1 MLTAFLL
8 LALLLGAPLA
18 AAVDARDA
26 DVIDTTQTLTDDTTY
41 ADGFTV
47 TNGATFTVEANLSL
61 GEGAIIRVD
70 EGAALNL
77 KHANL
82 TGSEIEA
89 YMAFSGGASTVA
101 LPVAGLTGSATVR
114 LMMSSTLTGSESLT
128 ISASTGENVTD
139 PSGDEVSLQVDLGD
153 GMDTLTL
160 DVTHNHPFPFGPKV
174 VEVVDASAN
183 MLRHE
188 AWNLEGT
195 NLVLTWGDAAFSIDV
210 QGTLLIEDSMVRG
223 ADLRC
228 AGTCNIDRST
238 MEGSAP
244 IIAEDGSSLSIRS
257 SIILGSRTDE
267 DVVAVDDAS
276 LVYEDSTGTGGWT
289 DAWIRRLSGRTVTTN
304 MPGAL
309 VSGSDLGYKGT
320 KSPNAFAETMGD
332 EVGVDLGSSEMT
344 RIVEWL
350 TGDGVYGKEDG
361 TMTVTATT
369 GWGTFTTTVPAVW
382 APKSVVNLELPM
394 IEVVAIEVEE
404 RTATVNESLGVMLTV
419 RNSGA
424 ADAASP
430 VLECTVDGEAA
441 DTSPSYIQLSTYGG
455 LAAGSEMDIPLTW
468 RMGSDGAHVLSCGII
483 DLSGTPLEAVE
494 DLVTGDTGVTGAEVS
509 WTYAEEVEET
519 PMVTIVIALF
529 VFLLG
534 VAGIA
539 RVAAARTNEDEANE
553 NENDEGEKT
562 YLEEVTDQATEA
574 DTEHAVSDDDD
585 ELDVEE
591 DGTDSDAEPSD
602 VASWQE
608 VTDEGTEA
616 DTQHAVSDDD
626 DELDVEEDGPDSDAE
641 PSDVAPWDEV

>member
-1 MLTAFLL
+1 MSRTLTAFLL
-8 LALLLGAPLA
+8 LALLLGAPMA
-18 AAVDARDA
+18 AAVDAREA
-26 DVIDTTQTLTDDTTY
+26 DVIESTQTLSEDTTY
-41 ADGFTV
+41 EHGFTV
-47 TNGATFTVEANLSL
+47 TNGATFTVEANISL
-61 GEGAIIRVD
+61 GENAMVRVD
-70 EGAALNL
+70 EGATLNL
-77 KHANL
+77 NNANL

-89 YMAFSGGASTVA
+89 YMAFSGGASTIA
-101 LPVAGLTGSATVR
+101 LPVTGLSGSATVR
-114 LMMSSTLTGSESLT
+114 LMMSSVLNGSESLT
-128 ISASTGENVTD
+128 ITASTGESVID

-160 DVTHNHPFPFGPKV
+160 NVTHNHPFPFGPMA

-183 MLRHE
+183 IMRHE

-195 NLVLTWGDAAFSIDV
+195 DLVLTWGDAAFSIDV
-210 QGTLLIEDSMVRG
+210 QGTLLIEDSTVRG

-228 AGTCNIDRST
+228 TGSCSIDRST

-267 DVVAVDDAS
+267 DVVAVDNAD

-309 VSGSDLGYKGT
+309 ISGSDLGYKGS
-320 KSPNAFAETMGD
+320 KSPNAFAEAMGD

-369 GWGTFTTTVPAVW
+369 GWGTFVTTVPAVW
-382 APKSVVNLELPM
+382 APTSVVNLELPM

-468 RMGSDGAHVLSCGII
+468 RMPNDGAHVLACGII

-494 DLVTGDTGVTGAEVS
+494 DLVTADIGVTGAEVS

-539 RVAAARTNEDEANE
+539 RVAAARTGQ
-553 NENDEGEKT
+553 EGEDMD
-562 YLEEVTDQATEA
+562 EEDA
-574 DTEHAVSDDDD
+574 
-585 ELDVEE
+585 VEE
-591 DGTDSDAEPSD
+591 DAKVYPET
-602 VASWQE
+602 
-608 VTDEGTEA
+608 TDEASTEEEQA
-616 DTQHAVSDDD
+616 SEEPESD
-626 DELDVEEDGPDSDAE
+626 EE
-641 PSDVAPWDEV
+641 PSDVAPWDEA

>member
-1 MLTAFLL
+1 MSRMLTAFLL

-139 PSGDEVSLQVDLGD
+139 PSGNEVSLQVDLGD

-195 NLVLTWGDAAFSIDV
+195 DLVLTWGDAAFSIDV

-382 APKSVVNLELPM
+382 APKSVVN
-394 IEVVAIEVEE
+394 
-404 RTATVNESLGVMLTV
+404 
-419 RNSGA
+419 
-424 ADAASP
+424 
-430 VLECTVDGEAA
+430 
-441 DTSPSYIQLSTYGG
+441 
-455 LAAGSEMDIPLTW
+455 
-468 RMGSDGAHVLSCGII
+468 
-483 DLSGTPLEAVE
+483 
-494 DLVTGDTGVTGAEVS
+494 
-509 WTYAEEVEET
+509 
-519 PMVTIVIALF
+519 
-529 VFLLG
+529 
-534 VAGIA
+534 
-539 RVAAARTNEDEANE
+539 
-553 NENDEGEKT
+553 
-562 YLEEVTDQATEA
+562 
-574 DTEHAVSDDDD
+574 
-585 ELDVEE
+585 
-591 DGTDSDAEPSD
+591 
-602 VASWQE
+602 
-608 VTDEGTEA
+608 
-616 DTQHAVSDDD
+616 
-626 DELDVEEDGPDSDAE
+626 
-641 PSDVAPWDEV
+641 

>member
-1 MLTAFLL
+1 MSRTLTAFLL

-26 DVIDTTQTLTDDTTY
+26 DVIDTTQTLTEDSTY

-61 GEGAIIRVD
+61 GEDAVIRVD
-70 EGAALNL
+70 EGATLNL

-89 YMAFSGGASTVA
+89 YMAFSGGASTVV

-114 LMMSSTLTGSESLT
+114 LMMSSTLNGSESLT
-128 ISASTGENVTD
+128 INASTGESVTD

-195 NLVLTWGDAAFSIDV
+195 DLVLTWGDAAYSIDV

-267 DVVAVDDAS
+267 DVVAVDDAT

-304 MPGAL
+304 MIGAL

-320 KSPNAFAETMGD
+320 KSPNAFAETMGE

-369 GWGTFTTTVPAVW
+369 GWGTFTTTVPAEW
-382 APKSVVNLELPM
+382 APTSVVNLELPL

-468 RMGSDGAHVLSCGII
+468 RMGSDGAHILSCGII

-494 DLVTGDTGVTGAEVS
+494 DLVTSDTGVTGAEVS

-519 PMVTIVIALF
+519 PLVTIVIALF

-539 RVAAARTNEDEANE
+539 RVAAARTEESEENVED
-553 NENDEGEKT
+553 GKS
-562 YLEEVTDQATEA
+562 YLEEVASPEESHESVADQEA
-574 DTEHAVSDDDD
+574 EA
-585 ELDVEE
+585 DVEE
-591 DGTDSDAEPSD
+591 AGPE
-602 VASWQE
+602 
-608 VTDEGTEA
+608 
-616 DTQHAVSDDD
+616 SDD
-626 DELDVEEDGPDSDAE
+626 AT
-641 PSDVAPWDEV
+641 SDVAPWDDA

>member
-1 MLTAFLL
+1 MSRVLTAFLL

-47 TNGATFTVEANLSL
+47 TNGAAFTVEANLSL
-61 GEGAIIRVD
+61 GEDAIIRVD
-70 EGAALNL
+70 EGATLNL

-89 YMAFSGGASTVA
+89 YMAFSGGASTVV

-195 NLVLTWGDAAFSIDV
+195 DLVLTWGDAAFSIDV

-320 KSPNAFAETMGD
+320 KSPNAFAETMGE

-369 GWGTFTTTVPAVW
+369 GWGTFTTTVPAEW
-382 APKSVVNLELPM
+382 APTSVVNLELPL

-468 RMGSDGAHVLSCGII
+468 RMGSNGAHILSCGII

-494 DLVTGDTGVTGAEVS
+494 DLVTSDTGVTGAEVS

-519 PMVTIVIALF
+519 PLVTIVIALF

-539 RVAAARTNEDEANE
+539 RVAAARTEESEENVED
-553 NENDEGEKT
+553 GKS
-562 YLEEVTDQATEA
+562 YLEEVASPEESHESVADQEA
-574 DTEHAVSDDDD
+574 EA
-585 ELDVEE
+585 DVEE
-591 DGTDSDAEPSD
+591 AGPE
-602 VASWQE
+602 
-608 VTDEGTEA
+608 
-616 DTQHAVSDDD
+616 SDD
-626 DELDVEEDGPDSDAE
+626 AT
-641 PSDVAPWDEV
+641 SDVAPWDDA

>member
-1 MLTAFLL
+1 MSRTLTAFLL
-8 LALLLGAPLA
+8 LALLLGAPMA
-18 AAVDARDA
+18 AAVDAREA
-26 DVIDTTQTLTDDTTY
+26 DVIESTQTLSEDTTY
-41 ADGFTV
+41 DQGFTV
-47 TNGATFTVEANLSL
+47 TNGATFTVEANISL
-61 GEGAIIRVD
+61 GENAMVRVD
-70 EGAALNL
+70 EGATLNL
-77 KHANL
+77 NNANL

-89 YMAFSGGASTVA
+89 YMAFSGGASTIA
-101 LPVAGLTGSATVR
+101 LPVTGLSGSATVR
-114 LMMSSTLTGSESLT
+114 LMMSSVLNGSESLT
-128 ISASTGENVTD
+128 ITASTGESVID

-160 DVTHNHPFPFGPKV
+160 NVTHNHPFPFGPMA

-183 MLRHE
+183 IMRHE

-195 NLVLTWGDAAFSIDV
+195 DLVLTWGDAAFSIDV
-210 QGTLLIEDSMVRG
+210 QGTLLIEDSTVRG

-228 AGTCNIDRST
+228 TGSCSIDRST

-267 DVVAVDDAS
+267 DVVAVDNAD

-309 VSGSDLGYKGT
+309 ISGSDLGYKGS

-369 GWGTFTTTVPAVW
+369 GWGTFVTTVPAVW
-382 APKSVVNLELPM
+382 APTSVVNLELPM

-468 RMGSDGAHVLSCGII
+468 RMPNDGAHVLACGII

-494 DLVTGDTGVTGAEVS
+494 DLVTADIGVTGAEVS

-539 RVAAARTNEDEANE
+539 RVAAARTGQ
-553 NENDEGEKT
+553 EGEDMD
-562 YLEEVTDQATEA
+562 EEDA
-574 DTEHAVSDDDD
+574 
-585 ELDVEE
+585 VEE
-591 DGTDSDAEPSD
+591 DAKVYPET
-602 VASWQE
+602 
-608 VTDEGTEA
+608 TDEASTEEEQA
-616 DTQHAVSDDD
+616 SEEPESD
-626 DELDVEEDGPDSDAE
+626 EE
-641 PSDVAPWDEV
+641 PSDVAPWDEA

>member
-1 MLTAFLL
+1 MSRTLTAFLL
-8 LALLLGAPLA
+8 LALLLGAPMA
-18 AAVDARDA
+18 AAVDAREA
-26 DVIDTTQTLTDDTTY
+26 DVIESTQTLSEDTTY
-41 ADGFTV
+41 DQGFTV
-47 TNGATFTVEANLSL
+47 TNGATFTVEANISL
-61 GEGAIIRVD
+61 GENAMVRVD
-70 EGAALNL
+70 EGATLNL
-77 KHANL
+77 NNANL

-89 YMAFSGGASTVA
+89 YMAFSGGASTIA
-101 LPVAGLTGSATVR
+101 LPVTGLSGSATVR
-114 LMMSSTLTGSESLT
+114 LMMSSVLNGSESLT
-128 ISASTGENVTD
+128 ITASTGESVID

-160 DVTHNHPFPFGPKV
+160 NVTHNHPFPFGPMA

-183 MLRHE
+183 IMRHE

-195 NLVLTWGDAAFSIDV
+195 DLVLTWGDAAFSIDV
-210 QGTLLIEDSMVRG
+210 QGTLLIEDSTVRG

-228 AGTCNIDRST
+228 TGSCSIDRST

-267 DVVAVDDAS
+267 DVVAVDNAD

-289 DAWIRRLSGRTVTTN
+289 DAWIRRLSARTVTTN

-309 VSGSDLGYKGT
+309 ISGSDLGYKGS

-369 GWGTFTTTVPAVW
+369 GWGTFVTTVPAVW
-382 APKSVVNLELPM
+382 APTSVVNLELPM

-468 RMGSDGAHVLSCGII
+468 RMPNDGAHVLACGII

-494 DLVTGDTGVTGAEVS
+494 DLVTADIGVTGAEVS

-539 RVAAARTNEDEANE
+539 RVAAARTGQ
-553 NENDEGEKT
+553 EGEDMD
-562 YLEEVTDQATEA
+562 EEDA
-574 DTEHAVSDDDD
+574 
-585 ELDVEE
+585 VEE
-591 DGTDSDAEPSD
+591 DAKVYPET
-602 VASWQE
+602 
-608 VTDEGTEA
+608 TDEASTEEEQA
-616 DTQHAVSDDD
+616 SEEPESD
-626 DELDVEEDGPDSDAE
+626 EE
-641 PSDVAPWDEV
+641 PSDVAPWDEA

>member
-1 MLTAFLL
+1 MSRTLTALLL

-18 AAVDARDA
+18 AAVDAREA
-26 DVIDTTQTLTDDTTY
+26 DVIDSTQTLTEDTTY
-41 ADGFTV
+41 NDGFTV
-47 TNGATFTVEANLSL
+47 TNGATFTVEANISL
-61 GEGAIIRVD
+61 GENAVVRVD
-70 EGAALNL
+70 EGATLNL
-77 KHANL
+77 NNANL

-89 YMAFSGGASTVA
+89 YMAFSGGASTIA
-101 LPVAGLTGSATVR
+101 LPVTGLSGSATVR
-114 LMMSSTLTGSESLT
+114 LMMSSVLNGSESLT
-128 ISASTGENVTD
+128 ITASTGESVTD

-160 DVTHNHPFPFGPKV
+160 DVTHNHPFPFGPTA

-183 MLRHE
+183 LLRHE
-188 AWNLEGT
+188 AWTLEGT

-210 QGTLLIEDSMVRG
+210 QGALLIADSTVRG

-228 AGTCNIDRST
+228 AGSCSIERST

-267 DVVAVDDAS
+267 DVVAVDDAA
-276 LVYEDSTGTGGWT
+276 LIYEDSTGTGGWT

-309 VSGSDLGYKGT
+309 VSGSDLGYKGS

-350 TGDGVYGKEDG
+350 TGDGAYGKEDG

-369 GWGTFTTTVPAVW
+369 GWGTFVTTVPAEW
-382 APKSVVNLELPM
+382 APTSVVNLELPM

-468 RMGSDGAHVLSCGII
+468 RMPNDGAHVLACGII

-494 DLVTGDTGVTGAEVS
+494 DLVTADIGVTGAEVS

-539 RVAAARTNEDEANE
+539 RVAAARTGQEGEDH
-553 NENDEGEKT
+553 DEEDDEDEKT
-562 YLEEVTDQATEA
+562 YLEDVVAHAEDDGTVGDQDGEA
-574 DTEHAVSDDDD
+574 DVEETADDDD
-585 ELDVEE
+585 QSSNE
-591 DGTDSDAEPSD
+591 
-602 VASWQE
+602 
-608 VTDEGTEA
+608 
-616 DTQHAVSDDD
+616 SDD
-626 DELDVEEDGPDSDAE
+626 EA
-641 PSDVAPWDEV
+641 SDVAPWDEA

>member
-1 MLTAFLL
+1 MSRTLTAFLL

-26 DVIDTTQTLTDDTTY
+26 DVIDTTQTLTEDSTY

-61 GEGAIIRVD
+61 GEDAVIRVD
-70 EGAALNL
+70 EGATLNL

-89 YMAFSGGASTVA
+89 YMAFSGGASTVV

-114 LMMSSTLTGSESLT
+114 LMMSSTLNGSESLT
-128 ISASTGENVTD
+128 INASTGESVTD

-195 NLVLTWGDAAFSIDV
+195 DLVLTWGDAAYSIDV

-320 KSPNAFAETMGD
+320 KSPNAFAETMGE

-369 GWGTFTTTVPAVW
+369 GWGTFTTTVPAEW
-382 APKSVVNLELPM
+382 APTSVVNLELPL

-468 RMGSDGAHVLSCGII
+468 RMGSDGAHILSCGII

-494 DLVTGDTGVTGAEVS
+494 DLVTSDTGVTGAEVS

-519 PMVTIVIALF
+519 PLVTIVIALF

-539 RVAAARTNEDEANE
+539 RVAAARTEESEENVED
-553 NENDEGEKT
+553 GKS
-562 YLEEVTDQATEA
+562 YLEEVASPEESHESVADQEA
-574 DTEHAVSDDDD
+574 EA
-585 ELDVEE
+585 DVEE
-591 DGTDSDAEPSD
+591 AGPE
-602 VASWQE
+602 
-608 VTDEGTEA
+608 
-616 DTQHAVSDDD
+616 SDD
-626 DELDVEEDGPDSDAE
+626 AT
-641 PSDVAPWDEV
+641 SDVAPWDDA

>member
-1 MLTAFLL
+1 MSRTLTAFLL

-26 DVIDTTQTLTDDTTY
+26 DVIDTTQTLTEDTTY
-41 ADGFTV
+41 DDGFTV

-61 GEGAIIRVD
+61 GEDAMIRVD
-70 EGAALNL
+70 EGATLNL

-89 YMAFSGGASTVA
+89 YMAFSGGASTVV
-101 LPVAGLTGSATVR
+101 LPVAGLSGTATVR
-114 LMMSSTLTGSESLT
+114 LMMSSTLNGSESLT
-128 ISASTGENVTD
+128 VTASTGESVTD

-195 NLVLTWGDAAFSIDV
+195 DLVLTWGDAAFSIDV

-267 DVVAVDDAS
+267 DVVAVDDAT

-309 VSGSDLGYKGT
+309 VSGSDLGYKGM

-369 GWGTFTTTVPAVW
+369 GWGTFTTTVPAEW
-382 APKSVVNLELPM
+382 APTSVVNLELPM

-404 RTATVNESLGVMLTV
+404 RTGTVNESLGVMLTV

-494 DLVTGDTGVTGAEVS
+494 DLVTSDTGVTGGEVS

-519 PMVTIVIALF
+519 PLVTIVIALF

-539 RVAAARTNEDEANE
+539 RVAAARSDEDDD
-553 NENDEGEKT
+553 ENDEGEKT
-562 YLEEVTDQATEA
+562 YLEEVASPEESHEAISDEGAEA
-574 DTEHAVSDDDD
+574 DTEEAVSGDDA
-585 ELDVEE
+585 EADVEE
-591 DGTDSDAEPSD
+591 R
-602 VASWQE
+602 
-608 VTDEGTEA
+608 GTE
-616 DTQHAVSDDD
+616 SDG
-626 DELDVEEDGPDSDAE
+626 EA
-641 PSDVAPWDEV
+641 SDVAPWDDV

>member
-1 MLTAFLL
+1 MSRTLTAFLL
-8 LALLLGAPLA
+8 LALLLGAPMA
-18 AAVDARDA
+18 AAVDAREA
-26 DVIDTTQTLTDDTTY
+26 DVIESTQTLSEDTTY
-41 ADGFTV
+41 DQGFTV
-47 TNGATFTVEANLSL
+47 TNGATFTVEANISF
-61 GEGAIIRVD
+61 GENAMVRVD
-70 EGAALNL
+70 EGATLNL
-77 KHANL
+77 NNANL

-89 YMAFSGGASTVA
+89 YMAFSGGASTIA
-101 LPVAGLTGSATVR
+101 LPVTGLSGSATVR
-114 LMMSSTLTGSESLT
+114 LMMSSVLNGSESLT
-128 ISASTGENVTD
+128 ITASTGESVID

-160 DVTHNHPFPFGPKV
+160 NVTHNHPFPFGPMA

-183 MLRHE
+183 IMRHE

-195 NLVLTWGDAAFSIDV
+195 DLVLTWGDAAFSIDV
-210 QGTLLIEDSMVRG
+210 QGTLLIEDSTVRG

-228 AGTCNIDRST
+228 TGSCSIDRST

-267 DVVAVDDAS
+267 DVVAVDNAD

-309 VSGSDLGYKGT
+309 ISGSDLGYKGS

-369 GWGTFTTTVPAVW
+369 GWGTFVTTVPAVW
-382 APKSVVNLELPM
+382 APTSVVNLELPM

-468 RMGSDGAHVLSCGII
+468 RMPNDGAHALACGII

-494 DLVTGDTGVTGAEVS
+494 DLVTADIGVTGAEVS

-539 RVAAARTNEDEANE
+539 RVAAARTGQ
-553 NENDEGEKT
+553 EGEDMD
-562 YLEEVTDQATEA
+562 EEDA
-574 DTEHAVSDDDD
+574 
-585 ELDVEE
+585 VEE
-591 DGTDSDAEPSD
+591 DAKVYPET
-602 VASWQE
+602 
-608 VTDEGTEA
+608 TDEASTEEEQA
-616 DTQHAVSDDD
+616 SEEPESD
-626 DELDVEEDGPDSDAE
+626 EE
-641 PSDVAPWDEV
+641 PSDVAPWDEA

>member
-1 MLTAFLL
+1 MPRTRTALVLMVLL
-8 LALLLGAPLA
+8 IAAPLA
-18 AAVDARDA
+18 AAIDARDA
-26 DVIDTTQTLTDDTTY
+26 TVIDTTQTLNSDTTY

-47 TNGATFTVEANLSL
+47 TNGATFTVEANISV
-61 GEGAIIRVD
+61 GENAVIRVD
-70 EGAALNL
+70 EGATLNL
-77 KHANL
+77 QDANL
-82 TGSEIEA
+82 TGSDIEA
-89 YMAFSGGASTVA
+89 YMAFSGGASTIV
-101 LPVAGLTGSATVR
+101 LPVDGLSGSATVR
-114 LMMSSTLTGSESLT
+114 LLMSSTLSGTESLNIT
-128 ISASTGENVTD
+128 ASTGESVND
-139 PSGDEVSLQVDLGD
+139 PTGDEVNLQVDLGD

-160 DVTHNHPFPFGPKV
+160 SVTHNHPFPFGPTA

-183 MLRHE
+183 MQRHE
-188 AWNLEGT
+188 AWTLEGT
-195 NLVLTWGDAAFSIDV
+195 DLVLTWGDAAFSIDV
-210 QGTLLIEDSMVRG
+210 QGTLLIADSMVRG

-228 AGTCNIDRST
+228 AGTCSIDRST

-309 VSGSDLGYKGT
+309 VSGSDLGYMGS
-320 KSPNAFAETMGD
+320 KSPNAFAEVMGD

-344 RIVEWL
+344 RIVEWM
-350 TGDGVYGKEDG
+350 TGDGVYGKEEG

-369 GWGTFTTTVPAVW
+369 GWGTFVTTVPAAW
-382 APKSVVNLELPM
+382 APTSVVNLELPR
-394 IEVVAIEVEE
+394 IEVVSIEVED

-419 RNSGA
+419 RNSGT

-468 RMGSDGAHVLSCGII
+468 RMPSDGAHALACGII

-494 DLVTGDTGVTGAEVS
+494 DLVTTDTRMTGAEVS

-519 PMVTIVIALF
+519 PMVTIAIALI

-539 RVAAARTNEDEANE
+539 RVSASRIDQEEADVQADEE
-553 NENDEGEKT
+553 EGEKVYPEAADET
-562 YLEEVTDQATEA
+562 LTEEEQSSE
-574 DTEHAVSDDDD
+574 
-585 ELDVEE
+585 
-591 DGTDSDAEPSD
+591 DAES
-602 VASWQE
+602 
-608 VTDEGTEA
+608 TE
-616 DTQHAVSDDD
+616 
-626 DELDVEEDGPDSDAE
+626 E
-641 PSDVAPWDEV
+641 PTDVAPWDEA

>member
-1 MLTAFLL
+1 MSRTLTALVL
-8 LALLLGAPLA
+8 MALLLGAPLA
-18 AAVDARDA
+18 SAVDAREA
-26 DVIDTTQTLTDDTTY
+26 DVIDTSQTLTEDATY
-41 ADGFTV
+41 DEGFTV
-47 TNGATFTVEANLSL
+47 TNGATFTVQANISL
-61 GEGAIIRVD
+61 GEDAVIRVE
-70 EGAALNL
+70 EGATLNL
-77 KHANL
+77 QGANL
-82 TGSEIEA
+82 TGTEIEA
-89 YMAFSGGASTVA
+89 YMAFSGGASTIV
-101 LPVAGLTGSATVR
+101 LPVDGLTGSTTVR
-114 LMMSSTLTGSESLT
+114 LMMSNTLNGTESLT
-128 ISASTGENVTD
+128 ITSSTGESISD
-139 PSGDEVSLQVDLGD
+139 PSGDDVSLQVDLGD
-153 GMDTLTL
+153 GMETLTL
-160 DVTHNHPFPFGPKV
+160 DVTHNHPFPFGPTA

-183 MLRHE
+183 MHRHE

-195 NLVLTWGDAAFSIDV
+195 SLVLTWGDAAFSIDV
-210 QGTLLIEDSMVRG
+210 QGTLMIADSHVRG

-228 AGTCNIDRST
+228 VGTCSIDRST

-244 IIAEDGSSLSIRS
+244 IIAEDGASLSIRS
-257 SIILGSRTDE
+257 SLILGSRTDE
-267 DVVAVDDAS
+267 DVVAVDDAD

-320 KSPNAFAETMGD
+320 KSPNAFAEPMGD

-350 TGDGVYGKEDG
+350 TGDGVYGKEEG

-369 GWGTFTTTVPAVW
+369 GWGTFVTTVPAEW
-382 APKSVVNLELPM
+382 APTSVVNLELPM

-419 RNSGA
+419 RNSGS

-468 RMGSDGAHVLSCGII
+468 RMASDGAHVLSCGII

-494 DLVTGDTGVTGAEVS
+494 DLVTSDTGVTGSEVS

-519 PMVTIVIALF
+519 PLVTIVIALV

-539 RVAAARTNEDEANE
+539 RVAAARTEENEEALDEAE
-553 NENDEGEKT
+553 D
-562 YLEEVTDQATEA
+562 A
-574 DTEHAVSDDDD
+574 
-585 ELDVEE
+585 VEE
-591 DGTDSDAEPSD
+591 DAKVYPET
-602 VASWQE
+602 
-608 VTDEGTEA
+608 TDEASTEEEQA
-616 DTQHAVSDDD
+616 SEEPESD
-626 DELDVEEDGPDSDAE
+626 EEST
-641 PSDVAPWDEV
+641 DVAPWDEA

>member
-1 MLTAFLL
+1 MSRTLTAFLL
-8 LALLLGAPLA
+8 LTLLLGAPMA
-18 AAVDARDA
+18 AAVDAREA
-26 DVIDTTQTLTDDTTY
+26 DVIESTQTLSEDTTY
-41 ADGFTV
+41 EHGFTV
-47 TNGATFTVEANLSL
+47 TNGATFTVEANISL
-61 GEGAIIRVD
+61 GENAMVRVD
-70 EGAALNL
+70 EGATLNL
-77 KHANL
+77 NNANL

-89 YMAFSGGASTVA
+89 YMAFSGGASTIA
-101 LPVAGLTGSATVR
+101 LPVTGLSGSATVR
-114 LMMSSTLTGSESLT
+114 LMMSSVLNGSESLT
-128 ISASTGENVTD
+128 ITASTGESVID

-160 DVTHNHPFPFGPKV
+160 NVTHNHPFPFGPMA

-183 MLRHE
+183 IMRHE
-188 AWNLEGT
+188 AWDLEGT
-195 NLVLTWGDAAFSIDV
+195 DLVLTWGDAAFSIDV
-210 QGTLLIEDSMVRG
+210 QGTLLIEDSTVRG

-228 AGTCNIDRST
+228 TGSCSIDRST

-267 DVVAVDDAS
+267 DVVAVDNAD

-309 VSGSDLGYKGT
+309 ISGSDLGYKGS

-369 GWGTFTTTVPAVW
+369 GWGTFVTTVPAVW
-382 APKSVVNLELPM
+382 APTSVVNLELPM

-468 RMGSDGAHVLSCGII
+468 RMPNDGAHVLACGII

-494 DLVTGDTGVTGAEVS
+494 DLVTADIGVTGAEVS

-539 RVAAARTNEDEANE
+539 RVAAARTSQ
-553 NENDEGEKT
+553 EGEDMD
-562 YLEEVTDQATEA
+562 EENA
-574 DTEHAVSDDDD
+574 
-585 ELDVEE
+585 VEE
-591 DGTDSDAEPSD
+591 DAKVYPETTNEASTEEEQASEEP
-602 VASWQE
+602 E
-608 VTDEGTEA
+608 
-616 DTQHAVSDDD
+616 
-626 DELDVEEDGPDSDAE
+626 SDAE
-641 PSDVAPWDEV
+641 PSDVAPWDDV

>member
-1 MLTAFLL
+1 MSRTLTAFLL
-8 LALLLGAPLA
+8 LALLLGAPMA
-18 AAVDARDA
+18 AAVDAREA
-26 DVIDTTQTLTDDTTY
+26 DVIESTQTLSEDTTY
-41 ADGFTV
+41 DQGFTV
-47 TNGATFTVEANLSL
+47 TNGATFTVEANISL
-61 GEGAIIRVD
+61 GENAMVRVD
-70 EGAALNL
+70 EGATLNL
-77 KHANL
+77 NNANL

-89 YMAFSGGASTVA
+89 YMAFSGGASTIA
-101 LPVAGLTGSATVR
+101 LPVTGLSGSATVR
-114 LMMSSTLTGSESLT
+114 LMMSSVLNGSESLNIT
-128 ISASTGENVTD
+128 ASTGESVID

-160 DVTHNHPFPFGPKV
+160 NVTHNHPFPFGPMA

-183 MLRHE
+183 IMRHE

-195 NLVLTWGDAAFSIDV
+195 DLVLTWGDAAFSIDV
-210 QGTLLIEDSMVRG
+210 QGTLLIEDSTVRG

-228 AGTCNIDRST
+228 TGSCSIDRST

-267 DVVAVDDAS
+267 DVVAVDNAD

-309 VSGSDLGYKGT
+309 ISGSDLGYKGS

-369 GWGTFTTTVPAVW
+369 GWGTFVTTVPAVW
-382 APKSVVNLELPM
+382 APTSVVNLELPM

-468 RMGSDGAHVLSCGII
+468 RMPNDGAHVLACGII

-494 DLVTGDTGVTGAEVS
+494 DLVTADIGVTGAEVS

-539 RVAAARTNEDEANE
+539 RVAAART
-553 NENDEGEKT
+553 
-562 YLEEVTDQATEA
+562 EESE
-574 DTEHAVSDDDD
+574 EIMDD
-585 ELDVEE
+585 EEDAVEE
-591 DGTDSDAEPSD
+591 DAKVYPET
-602 VASWQE
+602 
-608 VTDEGTEA
+608 TDEASTE
-616 DTQHAVSDDD
+616 
-626 DELDVEEDGPDSDAE
+626 EEQASEEPESDAE
-641 PSDVAPWDEV
+641 PSDVAPWDDV